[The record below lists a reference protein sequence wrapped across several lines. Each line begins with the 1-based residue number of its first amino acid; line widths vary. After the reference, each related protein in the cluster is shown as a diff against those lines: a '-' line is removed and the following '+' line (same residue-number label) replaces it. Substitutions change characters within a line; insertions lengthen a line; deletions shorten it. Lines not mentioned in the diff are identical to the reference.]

1 MRFYLFIEDDLGT
14 EILEQLLGEFTRLW
28 RAARQQGLCALD
40 NRHFLT
46 RMLRENFANC
56 SIRTRLR

>member
-1 MRFYLFIEDDLGT
+1 MRFYLFVEDDLGT

-28 RAARQQGLCALD
+28 RAARQQDLCALD
-40 NRHFLT
+40 NRHFFA
-46 RMLRENFANC
+46 RMLGENFANC